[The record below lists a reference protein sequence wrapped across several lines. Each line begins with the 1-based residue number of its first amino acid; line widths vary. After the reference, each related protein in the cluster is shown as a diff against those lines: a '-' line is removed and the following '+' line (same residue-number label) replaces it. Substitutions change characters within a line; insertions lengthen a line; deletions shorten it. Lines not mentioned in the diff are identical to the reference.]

1 MFEGYGSYVKER
13 DENRPMTAEDVEHLA
28 ARNEYIAERAQELLG
43 SAKLAA
49 AIQDDMT
56 GFFGHEPEAVAMML
70 SQAASNGDFSALFSR
85 VAKIAKEV
93 AAREWG
99 R

>member
-1 MFEGYGSYVKER
+1 MFEGYGSYIRER
-13 DENRPMTAEDVEHLA
+13 DDDRIPT
-28 ARNEYIAERAQELLG
+28 AQELENQTARTNFINERALQLLG
-43 SAKLAA
+43 TAKLAT

-56 GFFGHEPEAVAMML
+56 GFFGHEPNAVAMML

-93 AAREWG
+93 VAREWG
-99 R
+99 Q